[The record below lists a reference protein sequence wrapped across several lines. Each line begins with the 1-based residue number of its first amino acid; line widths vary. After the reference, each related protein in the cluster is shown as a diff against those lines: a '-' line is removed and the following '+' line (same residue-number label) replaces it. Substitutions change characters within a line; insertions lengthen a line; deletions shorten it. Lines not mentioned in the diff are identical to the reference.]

1 MMTGDTNGHMNE
13 LFSFQFSVI
22 NSPLS
27 PKFPRYDQI
36 AFRMT
41 AEPREKVTSL
51 KPLKPALP
59 IYHR

>member
-27 PKFPRYDQI
+27 PKFPS
-36 AFRMT
+36 MT
-41 AEPREKVTSL
+41 ILRFV
-51 KPLKPALP
+51 
-59 IYHR
+59 